1 MKKIFKYP
9 KTILVIFLTTASVL
23 IWYQAGTLSKNC
35 GENLCPL
42 KIAFLN
48 IGQGDSI
55 FIETP
60 HGNQILIDGGPSGKV
75 LQELGKQMSF
85 FDNSIDM
92 IIVTNPDKDHI
103 GGFLDVL
110 KRFDVSTEIEPGTVS
125 STAVYKE
132 FTKKIAQEGAKKII
146 AQRGMDFLLDTDVH
160 LLILFPDKD
169 VSTFST
175 NDGSIVAKL
184 VYKNT
189 SVMLTGDAPE
199 KTEKYLDALE
209 TRDFA
214 FSATSSTTSATSTT
228 STLANIA
235 HLKSDI
241 LKVGHHGSKSAT
253 SQEFLENVLPSYA
266 VISAGKNN
274 SYGHPS
280 PEVTDRLTKNKIPI
294 LGTYAEGTIVFES
307 DGERWV
313 RK

>member
-9 KTILVIFLTTASVL
+9 KLTLIIFLATASAL
-23 IWYQAGTLSKNC
+23 IWYQTTTLSKNC
-35 GENLCPL
+35 GDNPCPL

-92 IIVTNPDKDHI
+92 IVVTNPDRDHI
-103 GGFLDVL
+103 AGFLDVL
-110 KRFDVSTEIEPGTVS
+110 KRFDVSTEVEPGTIS

-132 FTKKIAQEGAKKII
+132 LTKKVAQEGAKKII
-146 AQRGMDFLLDTDVH
+146 ARRGMNFLLDTDVH

-175 NDGSIVAKL
+175 NNGSIVAKL

-189 SVMLTGDAPE
+189 SVLLTGDAPE
-199 KTEKYLDALE
+199 KTEKYLNALE
-209 TRDFA
+209 ILDHA
-214 FSATSSTTSATSTT
+214 FFATSSATSATSTP
-228 STLANIA
+228 ANSA

-241 LKVGHHGSKSAT
+241 LKIGHHGSKSAT
-253 SQEFLENVLPSYA
+253 SQEFLDKVLPSYA
-266 VISAGKNN
+266 VISSGKNN